1 LPIVNCRFT
10 IGLWRKSQLAIGN
23 RKSKIRRPTRY
34 RVVVLTSL
42 QLTKA
47 RMAIRAIVEYPD
59 PVLLSPGLPVESFN
73 SELESLVADM
83 FETMY
88 DAGGVGLAAQQ
99 IGLSLRLFVMDCDG
113 IKLVAA
119 NPEIIFVAGEQ
130 SGEEGCL
137 SVAKV
142 PAELKRP
149 DRAILRAQDLTG
161 KTFERAESGLAAR
174 CFLHETDHCD
184 GRLFIY
190 HLSPLRRDLVLRKF
204 RKLKKTR

>member
-1 LPIVNCRFT
+1 
-10 IGLWRKSQLAIGN
+10 
-23 RKSKIRRPTRY
+23 
-34 RVVVLTSL
+34 
-42 QLTKA
+42 
-47 RMAIRAIVEYPD
+47 MAIRAIVEYPD
-59 PVLLSPGLPVESFN
+59 PVLLAPGDPVVDFDSD
-73 SELESLVADM
+73 LGALAQDM

-88 DAGGVGLAAQQ
+88 AAGGVGLAAQQ

-119 NPEIIFVAGEQ
+119 NPEIISVAGEQ

-149 DRAILRAQDLTG
+149 ERAVLRAQDLTG
-161 KTFERAESGLAAR
+161 KTFEREEGGLAAR

-184 GRLFIY
+184 GRLFVY

-204 RKLKKTR
+204 RKLRKDK